1 MAFPTSVNDQVTDG
15 VTQSN
20 VKVIGEAPAMALG
33 SLYQTMAH
41 STGVLFEN
49 AVAAQ
54 QQQNTLSQAAANM
67 GVMQIYALDTSVG
80 AGAAE
85 KAGQIGTAD
94 NLTGLL
100 SVLNSFQ
107 S

>member
-1 MAFPTSVNDQVTDG
+1 
-15 VTQSN
+15 
-20 VKVIGEAPAMALG
+20 
-33 SLYQTMAH
+33 
-41 STGVLFEN
+41 
-49 AVAAQ
+49 
-54 QQQNTLSQAAANM
+54 M

-100 SVLNSFQ
+100 TTLNSFQ